1 MHIPLLSYPERGSD
15 LKVDFQLLYDGRWAQ
30 KATTCVEPIET
41 CGPVMDRFAQVPAS
55 NPSGV
60 YFAETRNASFIKKQI
75 RYTYPNSS
83 STGTS
88 ALSGRFTNRMVL
100 VMRWGISAR
109 LGWHYLGT
117 VARPGFPGYAFVEDA
132 LNLAKGC
139 FTLFTASKRLFRAK
153 RLRRSDPD
161 SRLESQE
168 KE

>member
-1 MHIPLLSYPERGSD
+1 
-15 LKVDFQLLYDGRWAQ
+15 
-30 KATTCVEPIET
+30 
-41 CGPVMDRFAQVPAS
+41 
-55 NPSGV
+55 
-60 YFAETRNASFIKKQI
+60 
-75 RYTYPNSS
+75 
-83 STGTS
+83 
-88 ALSGRFTNRMVL
+88 MVL

-161 SRLESQE
+161 IRLESQE
-168 KE
+168 KEQIPAFMGWVTRRVPRSDSYPA